1 MAIELHHL
9 QPSHDDELSCLKARI
24 ADLEALN
31 HDLCE
36 RVTEKDDI
44 RLHWEEI
51 EQTIAPEQSALIES
65 IAAGYKICKI
75 NEPRNIIESTSCPIR
90 INELTLDEAIAHT
103 KDVINNAEINDLD
116 TETIDLHIR
125 LLSFL
130 EELRSNCHIETKYDD
145 AVLQRDIASAEEY
158 VNTAQFDCP
167 SCKAQQIQLINW
179 MRELLNL
186 RQLKQH
192 IQPTLWGDRANKNRI

>member
-1 MAIELHHL
+1 MFMDYFLDYFLPKLA
-9 QPSHDDELSCLKARI
+9 
-24 ADLEALN
+24 
-31 HDLCE
+31 
-36 RVTEKDDI
+36 
-44 RLHWEEI
+44 
-51 EQTIAPEQSALIES
+51 TIAPEQSALIES

-192 IQPTLWGDRANKNRI
+192 IQPTLLGDRAI